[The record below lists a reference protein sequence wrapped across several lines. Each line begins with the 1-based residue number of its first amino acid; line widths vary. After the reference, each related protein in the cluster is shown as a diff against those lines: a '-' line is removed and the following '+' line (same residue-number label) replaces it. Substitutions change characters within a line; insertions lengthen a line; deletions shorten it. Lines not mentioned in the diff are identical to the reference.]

1 MLAYD
6 YPLLS
11 VVFTIIAVAVMIII
25 VFFIIWCLVDS
36 FRRTDHRGWAKAGWL
51 ILILIIPI
59 IGSII
64 YVIAR
69 PDDATYESSSFE
81 TA

>member
-11 VVFTIIAVAVMIII
+11 VIWTLIAIAIMIVV
-25 VFFIIWCLVDS
+25 VFFIIFCLVDD
-36 FRRTDHRGWAKAGWL
+36 FRRTDHHGWAKAGWL

-59 IGSII
+59 IGAII

-69 PDDATYESSSFE
+69 PASASYES
-81 TA
+81 A